1 MDLATQRQRGVEPNL
16 RTVGYAKCY
25 VSGCLYDCVGSNNTM
40 FLTYLRHGCISAK
53 KEKTCDLHHCI
64 HKLYTCNPVGHAAD
78 KQTTHRDSAL
88 ICPTPIV
95 ANVFFFC
102 LSFAD

>member
-64 HKLYTCNPVGHAAD
+64 INSIHVILSVMQQTS
-78 KQTTHRDSAL
+78 KQRTEIL
-88 ICPTPIV
+88 P
-95 ANVFFFC
+95 
-102 LSFAD
+102 